1 MADINDVIQER
12 IDAAPLP
19 TKGTLR
25 ARKNPFTQFF
35 RFIFFNVKMLRV
47 VFK

>member
-1 MADINDVIQER
+1 MADMNEIIQER

-19 TKGTLR
+19 TKSTLWS
-25 ARKNPFTQFF
+25 RKNPFVQFF
-35 RFIFFNVKMLRV
+35 RFIFFNLKMLRV